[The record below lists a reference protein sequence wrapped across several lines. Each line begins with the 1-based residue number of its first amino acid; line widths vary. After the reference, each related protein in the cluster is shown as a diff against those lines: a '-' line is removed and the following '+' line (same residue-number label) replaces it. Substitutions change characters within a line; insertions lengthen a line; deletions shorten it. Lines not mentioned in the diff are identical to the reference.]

1 MEKREES
8 KIFEPIY
15 TRDEAADIVEMFE
28 KILFENEISIPSPE
42 DDERD
47 PDDKLG
53 LYGSVYYDLLDAV
66 ESRLLRIIIRRG
78 PHGDTFKSF
87 AEVIP
92 GEFSGKY

>member
-1 MEKREES
+1 MKKK
-8 KIFEPIY
+8 KILEPIY
-15 TRDEAADIVEMFE
+15 TRDEAADIVDMFE
-28 KILFENEISIPSPE
+28 EILFDNNISIPSPE

-47 PDDKLG
+47 PDDMLG

-78 PHGDTFKSF
+78 PHGDTFNSF
-87 AEVIP
+87 TEVIP